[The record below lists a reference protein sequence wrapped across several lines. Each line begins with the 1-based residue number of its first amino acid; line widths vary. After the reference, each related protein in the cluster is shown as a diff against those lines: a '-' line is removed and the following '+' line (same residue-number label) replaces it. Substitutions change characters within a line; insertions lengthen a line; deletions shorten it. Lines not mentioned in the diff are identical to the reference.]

1 MEDLELRASR
11 PPGRRVSGL
20 VARLDRV
27 LYPSLRD
34 HWDDDLFRERVLAR
48 LLPASRLLDLG
59 AGAGRLPQM
68 NFRGSAAFVAGYDVD
83 EAVRENPFLDEAHVG
98 DGETLPFADA
108 SFDLVVSDN
117 VFEHVAR
124 PEAVFAEV
132 ARVLRRGGWFLMK
145 TPNRWH
151 YVTLLARATP
161 FWFHRLIGRL
171 RGRPA
176 EHTFPT
182 LYRANSPGR
191 VRALAAG
198 AGLRVESIEMIEG
211 RPEYLR
217 LTAPTYLAGW
227 LYERIVNATPRLA
240 RFRVVLLASLRKP

>member
-1 MEDLELRASR
+1 MEELEEEAARGAA
-11 PPGRRVSGL
+11 RRVSGL
-20 VARLDRV
+20 VARLDRA
-27 LYPSLRD
+27 LYPALRD
-34 HWDDDLFRERVLAR
+34 HWDDELFRERVLAR
-48 LLPASRLLDLG
+48 LAPAARLLDLG

-68 NFRGSAAFVAGYDVD
+68 NFRGRAAFVAGYDVD
-83 EAVRENPFLDEAHVG
+83 PAVRANPHLDEAHVG
-98 DGETLPFADA
+98 DGEKLPFADA

-124 PEAVFAEV
+124 PETLFAEV
-132 ARVLRRGGWFLMK
+132 ARVLRPGGWFLLK

-161 FWFHRLIGRL
+161 FWFHRLVGRL

-198 AGLRVESIEMIEG
+198 AGLAVESIEMIEG

-217 LTAPTYLAGW
+217 IAAPAYLLGW
-227 LYERIVNATPRLA
+227 LYERIVNATPLLA